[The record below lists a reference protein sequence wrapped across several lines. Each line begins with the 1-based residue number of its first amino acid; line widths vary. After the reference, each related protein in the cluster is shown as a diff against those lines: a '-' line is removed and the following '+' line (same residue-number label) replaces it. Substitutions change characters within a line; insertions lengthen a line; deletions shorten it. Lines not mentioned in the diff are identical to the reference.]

1 MSTAVVIRH
10 AKTFIRRYF
19 LVTLA
24 IGFTVIR
31 VAAIFEA
38 D

>member
-1 MSTAVVIRH
+1 MSTTVVIRH
-10 AKTFIRRYF
+10 ATAFIRRYF